1 MIAIQV
7 RHGPLPCAS
16 TVFAAETVPF
26 LPVQREELGAR
37 MLHQRLQFAREHK
50 VKLDRIAQATALKK
64 VESECATAVLSL
76 PFAASPRC
84 RLFSLPFVR

>member
-1 MIAIQV
+1 
-7 RHGPLPCAS
+7 
-16 TVFAAETVPF
+16 
-26 LPVQREELGAR
+26 